1 MAFKPNRHFRREYRR
16 IFKKDPMAANVFML
30 LAELADENGQVRLG
44 PDPESELAQLLAA
57 RFEDPRENQFKGA
70 KP

>member
-1 MAFKPNRHFRREYRR
+1 MNRKFRREYRK
-16 IFKKDPMAANVFML
+16 IFKKDPMAANLFLL

-44 PDPESELAQLLAA
+44 PDPEAELAVLMAA
-57 RFEDPRENQFKGA
+57 RFEDPAAYQLRGA